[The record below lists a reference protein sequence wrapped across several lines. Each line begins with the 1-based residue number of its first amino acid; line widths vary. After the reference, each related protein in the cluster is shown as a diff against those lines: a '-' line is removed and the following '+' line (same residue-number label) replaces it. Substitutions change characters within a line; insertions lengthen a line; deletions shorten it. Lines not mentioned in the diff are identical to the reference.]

1 MSVFYLSEADFLRA
15 AVSISILLLPESRFF
30 TSFYPFV
37 FFTVAN
43 ADLEG
48 LKLEV
53 DKPFE
58 LVVLSHEA
66 TIRCCYHWNKK
77 AHFNWIVNI
86 QNTSGTTIRVRLNDI
101 GLYQCKLNHNTLQIF
116 THGTFLQVYKPLQ
129 KTLNLSE
136 SVKNSIITALAV
148 LLLISVL
155 IPGTMLLCKSKRL
168 NELERK
174 KEREEENIYEGLN
187 LDKCNSAYHQT
198 KRSNQQGQDV
208 AGCGEGIQLE
218 KP

>member
-1 MSVFYLSEADFLRA
+1 MPFKLIIFL
-15 AVSISILLLPESRFF
+15 P
-30 TSFYPFV
+30 
-37 FFTVAN
+37 VAY

-58 LVVLSHEA
+58 RVVLSHEA

-77 AHFNWIVNI
+77 RHFTWIVNI
-86 QNTSGTTIRVRLNDI
+86 QNTSVPQYEKGVTCRLLVFNRVCLNDI

>member
-77 AHFNWIVNI
+77 PHFNWIVNI

-198 KRSNQQGQDV
+198 KHSNQQGQDV